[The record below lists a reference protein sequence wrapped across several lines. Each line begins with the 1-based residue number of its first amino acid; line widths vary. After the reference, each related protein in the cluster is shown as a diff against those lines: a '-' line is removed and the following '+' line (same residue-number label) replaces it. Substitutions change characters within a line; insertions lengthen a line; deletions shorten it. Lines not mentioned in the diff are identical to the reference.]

1 MGIYFRPTPPHSG
14 LTGLQGGDGVVGEF
28 YHLTQDQYDYVS
40 GLYSG
45 VTSISATTIYSGSTD
60 IGTIFGP
67 STFVQSGINITTGG
81 TASRPIINVIGSP
94 VFTAVTASSVSGT
107 SISATTLFSGS
118 TNLGALFG
126 PSTFVAPGVNA
137 YTGGTATRPIV
148 GVIGSPVFTAV
159 TASSV
164 SGTSISATTLFSGS
178 TSLQSIFD
186 GKQTRTDLLPNHDGR
201 ALDGHAFPIYQETD
215 GHEKVTGSQ
224 LLRYVDT
231 NFGLLDF
238 SEDDKLRLRTT
249 EELTDDRY
257 LTLLVGDADRVL
269 NITGDGSIEG
279 ANTGDLFVQPG
290 TNIATGGTAYRP
302 IVSVI
307 GSPVFT
313 AITASSISGSSIS
326 ATTIFSGNT
335 NIGSLFGPSTFV
347 APGVNAYTGGT
358 SSRPIVGVVGSPVFT
373 GVTASSV
380 SGTSVSATTFFSG
393 SSDLS
398 GLFGP
403 STFVAPGVNSYTGG
417 TVSRPIVGVIGSPVF
432 TAVTASSVSGTS
444 ISATTIFS
452 GNSDLNSL
460 FGPSTFVAPG
470 VNAYT
475 GGTASRP
482 IVGVIGSPVF
492 TAVTASSVSGTSVS
506 ATTIFSGSTNIGSLF
521 GPSTFVAPGVNAYTG
536 GTASRPIVGVIGSP
550 VFTAVT
556 ASSVSGTSISAT
568 TIFSGSSDLS
578 GLFGPSTFV
587 APGVNAYT
595 GGTATRPIVGVV
607 GSPVFTAVTA
617 SSVSGTS
624 VSATTIFS
632 GSSDLSGLFGPST
645 FVAPGVNAY
654 TGGTA
659 SRPIVGVIGSPV
671 FTGVTASFVSGTSIS
686 ATTIFSGSSDLSG
699 LFGPSTFVAPGV
711 NAYTGGTASRPIVGV
726 IGSPVFTAVTAS
738 SVSGT
743 SVSATTFFSGSTDL
757 SALLGQGNGSP
768 TYVKP
773 GVNITTG
780 GTPSAPVINVV
791 GSPVFTAVTASSVS
805 GTSISA
811 TTFFSGSSDL
821 SGLFG
826 SSTFVAPG
834 VNAYTGGTAS
844 RPIVGVVGSPVFT
857 AVTASSVSGTSV
869 SATTFFSG
877 SSDLSG
883 LFGPSTFVAPG
894 VNAYTGGTPS
904 RPIVGVI
911 GSPVFT
917 AVTAS
922 SVSGTSVSA
931 TTLFSGST
939 NIGSLFGPSTF
950 VAPGVNA
957 YTGGTATRPIVGVI
971 GSPVFTAVTASSV
984 SGTSI
989 SGASFYSGSTSFND
1003 ILSSLSIDPSRTY
1016 KSNLRQASHGLS
1028 IGSLVYIRTNGE
1040 YTVANSNSLEESKVV
1055 GMVTDV
1061 IDADSFE
1068 LTTEGYCDLS
1078 LLTTILPALAQ
1089 GVTYYLTKTPGVLN
1103 PSPPTNGGLIKP
1115 VFVGIDT
1122 SVFYL
1127 WNGTAEM
1134 SSTGFEISTG
1144 NTSSIRTLLGLAT
1157 NSDVTFNSLSATS
1170 SVIAASISA
1179 TTFFSG
1185 SANLGTLFGPSTF
1198 VAPGV
1203 NAYTGGTP
1211 SRPIIGVIGSPVF
1224 TAVTASSV
1232 SGTSVSATTLYSGA
1246 TDLSYLLGGNTTQLN
1261 NGGISFS
1268 MDGGASVISTGQK
1281 GYLIAPYSGTINSWT
1296 IIAHETGDIVID
1308 VWKAPYASFPPTVAD
1323 TIAGSEKPTL
1333 SSSNKNQ
1340 DNNLTTWTTSFNSG
1354 DIFTINVDSVAT
1366 VKKVTLILNVT
1377 KLS

>member
-506 ATTIFSGSTNIGSLF
+506 ATTIFSGS
-521 GPSTFVAPGVNAYTG
+521 
-536 GTASRPIVGVIGSP
+536 
-550 VFTAVT
+550 
-556 ASSVSGTSISAT
+556 
-568 TIFSGSSDLS
+568 
-578 GLFGPSTFV
+578 
-587 APGVNAYT
+587 
-595 GGTATRPIVGVV
+595 
-607 GSPVFTAVTA
+607 
-617 SSVSGTS
+617 
-624 VSATTIFS
+624 
-632 GSSDLSGLFGPST
+632 SDLSGLFGPST

-805 GTSISA
+805 GTSVSA

-1061 IDADSFE
+1061 IDVDSFE

-1103 PSPPTNGGLIKP
+1103 PSPPTGGGLIKP

-1134 SSTGFEISTG
+1134 SRTGFEISTG

-1354 DIFTINVDSVAT
+1354 DIFTINVDSVST